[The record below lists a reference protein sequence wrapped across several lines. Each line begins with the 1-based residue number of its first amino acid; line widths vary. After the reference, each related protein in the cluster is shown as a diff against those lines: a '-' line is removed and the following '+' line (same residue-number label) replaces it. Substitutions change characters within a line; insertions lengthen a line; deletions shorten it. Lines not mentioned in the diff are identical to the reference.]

1 MEKNYFLAK
10 LIPPRPSFTADMNA
24 EERQVMMDHGAYLR
38 KYVEVGTVIVMGPV
52 LDPAGPWGLAV
63 FETGSEDE
71 VRTIIARDPY
81 RPLRARFPV
90 GDLPDAAGGCP
101 GLVPGTTPR
110 LSHPRWNS
118 PSEKTP
124 QKRVRVAEDRP
135 LRLTPGLANGARI
148 TDFIRAI
155 FSGIQK

>member
-1 MEKNYFLAK
+1 MEKHYFLAK

-38 KYVEVGTVIVMGPV
+38 KYVEAGTVIVMGPV

-63 FETGSEDE
+63 FEAGSEEE
-71 VRTIIARDPY
+71 VRNDHRPRSH

-101 GLVPGTTPR
+101 ELVPAATPR
-110 LSHPRWNS
+110 FRHPGGILRRM
-118 PSEKTP
+118 KYLK
-124 QKRVRVAEDRP
+124 KRVREAKDRP
-135 LRLTPGLANGARI
+135 LVKMPGLANGARI